1 MTVEDA
7 ADLPRGSR
15 LTADVVVVGSG
26 PAGLTIARDL
36 AAAAVD
42 VLVLE
47 SGTRTISA
55 ATRDLDLGE
64 SVGTPLRFGEAPFT
78 TADMRIRALGGSS
91 GHWAGMCRPLDPV
104 DLAVR
109 AWVPGSGW
117 PIGPADLDPW
127 YRRAEATLGLGTT
140 GWDPAAWY
148 ERCAVEPLFASERL
162 ATAVY
167 QFSPPTRFGEDFDAE
182 LVAADGPRV
191 LLGAT
196 AVDVRLDAG
205 GGAIAEL
212 DVRRA
217 DGEVFTV
224 DATTYVLAAGGLEV
238 PRLLLAWGGAD
249 GVANSSGRVGRGYL
263 DHPHRT
269 AGQVRLAIDDDLPP
283 LYAWA
288 DTPGEEPPV
297 KVWAGWSPSAE
308 VQEAEGIGH
317 GVALLRFTDAPDVA
331 YERPTAVTH
340 AARDLVGWGTGS
352 GPGTGVR
359 RAVVDV
365 RCEQRPTD
373 ASRVTL
379 GTDRDATGLPR
390 VRVDWR
396 PGPDDDR
403 TARRT
408 VELLA
413 EELGRAGVGRVE
425 VDPRGVP
432 LGETPVSMGCHPSG
446 TARMGDDPARSVVGP
461 DLRSHDLA
469 NLYVCGSATFPTIGH
484 ANPTLTIVALAHRLA
499 DHLLR

>member
-1 MTVEDA
+1 MTVADA
-7 ADLPRGSR
+7 ADLAPGAR
-15 LTADVVVVGSG
+15 LEAEVVVVGSG
-26 PAGLTIARDL
+26 PAGLTVARDL
-36 AAAAVD
+36 AARSVD

-47 SGTRTISA
+47 SGGRSITAES
-55 ATRDLDLGE
+55 RDLDVGE

-91 GHWAGMCRPLDPV
+91 GHWAGMCRPLDPI
-104 DLAVR
+104 DLR
-109 AWVPGSGW
+109 ARDWVPGSGW
-117 PIGPADLDPW
+117 PLDHADLDPW

-148 ERCAVEPLFASERL
+148 ERCGIEPLFASDRL
-162 ATAVY
+162 DPAVY

-182 LVAADGPRV
+182 LVADTGPRV

-196 AVDVRLDAG
+196 AVDARLDPAG
-205 GGAIAEL
+205 ARIAEL

-217 DGEVFTV
+217 DGEVFPV
-224 DATTYVLAAGGLEV
+224 RATTFVLAVGGLEV
-238 PRLLLAWGGAD
+238 PRLLLAWGGAA
-249 GVANSSGRVGRGYL
+249 GIANASGRVGRGYL

-269 AGQVRLAIDDDLPP
+269 AGQVRFAAAAELPP

-288 DTPGEEPPV
+288 DAPGDEPPV
-297 KVWAGWSPSAE
+297 KVWAGWSPTPE
-308 VQEAEGIGH
+308 VQEAEAIGH
-317 GVALLRFTDAPDVA
+317 GVALLRFADAPDSA
-331 YERPTAVTH
+331 YERPTRVTG
-340 AARDLVGWGTGS
+340 AARELVAWSSAAAPGS
-352 GPGTGVR
+352 GVR

-373 ASRVTL
+373 ESRVTL
-379 GTDRDATGLPR
+379 SRARDATGLPR

-396 PGPDDDR
+396 PGADDDR

-413 EELGRAGVGRVE
+413 EELGRAGIGRVE
-425 VDPRGVP
+425 IDPRGVP
-432 LGETPVSMGCHPSG
+432 FADLPISMGCHPSG
-446 TARMGDDPARSVVGP
+446 TARMGDDPSSSVVGP

-469 NLYVCGSATFPTIGH
+469 NLYVCGSATFPTNGH
-484 ANPTLTIVALAHRLA
+484 ANPTLTVVALAHRLA